1 MNDHTGRTGADQTN
15 VEKLASA
22 FCEAL
27 VTISAPQPGRDQRD
41 LAAGLHRSL
50 VAMDD
55 LLCKKYDFSRQPRG
69 RYDRRQ
75 AK

>member
-1 MNDHTGRTGADQTN
+1 MDDQTERLQADRTN
-15 VEKLASA
+15 IERLASA

-27 VTISAPQPGRDQRD
+27 VTISAPQPGREQRD
-41 LAAGLHRSL
+41 LAAELHRSL